1 MTDIDRLEQRLSAVE
16 RVVVD
21 GDVTLEELSEL
32 TSLHET
38 VAQLEERIEEQDRRI
53 ADLEASVQS
62 IEGYVGN
69 VESINDGVERQA
81 ASAVA
86 TVDRLERRLD
96 KLEVEVNDL
105 EGGLLEDEE
114 TLDSGAESDAADGTD
129 EREDAPDDGE
139 VFQFGPGT
147 EEPTPEESVAEL
159 VGGTTDSEPI
169 VDDGVDRELSSANQ
183 SAVASAIDDE
193 RTERITEQ
201 DTDDDGLIESLRDR
215 LS

>member
-1 MTDIDRLEQRLSAVE
+1 MTDIDRLDQRLSAVE

-32 TSLHET
+32 TALSEE
-38 VAQLEERIEEQDRRI
+38 VSELERRIEEQERRI

-69 VESINDGVERQA
+69 VQSINDDVERQA

-96 KLEVEVNDL
+96 KLEVEINDL
-105 EGGLLEDEE
+105 QGGLLEEE
-114 TLDSGAESDAADGTD
+114 SPEKDDESDDEGTD
-129 EREDAPDDGE
+129 EEGDDSTDDE
-139 VFQFGPGT
+139 VFQFGTGT
-147 EEPTPEESVAEL
+147 DPTPEESVAEL
-159 VGGTTDSEPI
+159 VEETTESEPI
-169 VDDGVDRELSSANQ
+169 VDDGVDREISSANQ
-183 SAVASAIDDE
+183 SAVASAIDGESDHGTSVDGEAEDE
-193 RTERITEQ
+193 ESLL
-201 DTDDDGLIESLRDR
+201 DSLRDR